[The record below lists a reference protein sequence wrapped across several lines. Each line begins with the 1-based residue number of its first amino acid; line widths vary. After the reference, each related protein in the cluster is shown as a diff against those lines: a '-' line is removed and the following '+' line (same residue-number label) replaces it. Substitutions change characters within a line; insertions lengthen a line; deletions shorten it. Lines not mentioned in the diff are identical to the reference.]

1 MKSTFSVIDIFAG
14 PGGLGEGFSSFS
26 PNNIDFPYKI
36 KLSIEKDVFA
46 HQTLILRAFFRQF
59 AKSGVPAKYY
69 AYLRGEI
76 SREDLFNNFPQ
87 QYENAKKEAW
97 LIELKISNREKV
109 KEHVS
114 KALNGAD
121 KWVLIGG
128 PPCQAYSLVGRSR
141 MIGGNKNKY
150 VRDRR
155 HVLYK
160 EYLQILADLQPPV
173 FVMENVKGLL
183 SSQLKKQSTFELIIA
198 DLKNP
203 LGVTRL
209 GTTKLLGYDLY
220 SLSTEKNP
228 EQELAPEDFIVRSEQ
243 YGIPQA
249 RHRVFIFGV
258 RTDLTQIKKVNT
270 LELQDKQVLIEDVI
284 GDLPALRSGLSKE
297 LDTPQ
302 KWREAIQSIKSAGWL
317 VTLKPEMQRAIT
329 KALDVIPKD
338 LHRGG
343 LFINARVAPRIY
355 KEWYVDPQLQ
365 GVCNH
370 ETRGHIVEDLHRYFF
385 ASVFARLHEHR
396 SPTLADFPV
405 ALLPKHK
412 NIKKA
417 LSSSMF
423 NDRFRVQ
430 AERKPSTTVVSHIS
444 KDGHYYIHYDP
455 AQCRSLTVREAARL
469 QTFPDNYFFEG
480 TRTQQ
485 YHQVGNAVP
494 PFLANKIAAIVHKV
508 LESI

>member
-1 MKSTFSVIDIFAG
+1 MTTSIPIIDIFAG
-14 PGGLGEGFSSFS
+14 PGGLGEGFSAFT
-26 PNNIDFPYKI
+26 PNKIDFPFRI

-59 AKSGVPAKYY
+59 TKSGIPTEYY

-76 SREDLFNNFPQ
+76 SKEDLFNKHPK

-97 LIELKISNREKV
+97 RIELKSGNRERV
-109 KEHVS
+109 KKQVS

-141 MIGGNKNKY
+141 MIGGNKKKY

-160 EYLQILADLQPPV
+160 EYLQILADLQPPI

-183 SSQLKKQSTFELIIA
+183 SSQLKKQSTFGLIIA

-209 GTTKLLGYDLY
+209 GSTEMLGYDLY
-220 SLSTEKNP
+220 SLSTGKNP
-228 EQELAPEDFIVRSEQ
+228 EQELAPEDFIVRSEE

-258 RTDLTQIKKVNT
+258 RTDLTQVKVPT
-270 LELQDKQVLIEDVI
+270 LKRRDKQVFIEDVI

-297 LDTPQ
+297 LDTPER
-302 KWREAIQSIKSAGWL
+302 WRSAILSIKSAGWL
-317 VTLKPEMQRAIT
+317 DAVSPKMRDALIN
-329 KALDVIPKD
+329 ALDGVPEN

-343 LFINARVAPRIY
+343 LYLDTLVSPQEH
-355 KEWYVDPQLQ
+355 KDWYIDLQLQ

-385 ASVFARLHEHR
+385 ASVFARLNDHR
-396 SPTLADFPV
+396 SPTLADFPE

-412 NIKKA
+412 NVGKA

-430 AERKPSTTVVSHIS
+430 AENKPSTTVVSHIS

-494 PFLANKIAAIVHKV
+494 PLLANKIAEIVHEV
-508 LESI
+508 LEAI